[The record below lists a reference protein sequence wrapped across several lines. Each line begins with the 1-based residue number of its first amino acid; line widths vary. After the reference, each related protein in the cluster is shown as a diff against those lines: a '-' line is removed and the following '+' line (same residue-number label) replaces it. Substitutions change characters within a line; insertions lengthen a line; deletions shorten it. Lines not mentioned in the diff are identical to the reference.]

1 MDPRCVCLWG
11 LLTGGALWG
20 GWAEPI
26 WNMHVLPRIT
36 GLRGGS
42 IVLPCTFTH
51 PLHDYM
57 GKIQVI
63 WKPDIF
69 QCLVNNR
76 STETGSFENC
86 TGGQEPNGRFRLAG
100 DPRRHNLSLRI
111 AGLRFE
117 DSREY
122 KCRVVLVGVTGAAY
136 ESSAGVTLTV
146 EAQPS
151 ILNLTLFPGPLP
163 VRVACMAEGKPVPN
177 ITWLGPAGSEVVQ
190 LQDTPGLWNRT
201 TQEVSVSRNGTYT
214 CRAENVHGRVESSV
228 LVGLKGPKGPPLLLT
243 ILLPAALFLLAV
255 VLLLALCA
263 RWKGAAG
270 SRTVGV
276 GRGCGTGTISD
287 FSTLFSYSLLPGP
300 GEWSRQPRWA
310 SPRMHL
316 AQVPLY
322 PIPALQRIYHSSQ
335 FSIIRKFAE
344 SAIHTMLQIIY
355 EDIEQNRPQDRPL
368 GHST

>member
-11 LLTGGALWG
+11 LLTGGALRG
-20 GWAEPI
+20 GWAEPT
-26 WNMHVLPRIT
+26 WSMHVPPRIT

-51 PLHDYM
+51 PLHDYV

-69 QCLVNNR
+69 QCLVNNG

-86 TGGQEPNGRFRLAG
+86 TRGQEPSGRFRLAG

-117 DSREY
+117 DSGEY
-122 KCRVVLVGVTGAAY
+122 RCRVVLLGVKGAAY
-136 ESSAGVTLTV
+136 ERSPGVTLTV

-163 VRVACMAEGKPVPN
+163 VRVACTAAGKPVPN

-228 LVGLKGPKGPPLLLT
+228 LVGLQGPKGLPLLLT

-255 VLLLALCA
+255 LLLLALCA
-263 RWKGAAG
+263 RWKGGRESVGRAQPGEADTCFPCQPAAHANGLPPAQALPLPQPGPSSPVRQLPVSPAEDPDSCTYADLTFPSPGAG
-270 SRTVGV
+270 SRGPQPAAQSPPAPAEEVTYSELMPY
-276 GRGCGTGTISD
+276 RG
-287 FSTLFSYSLLPGP
+287 
-300 GEWSRQPRWA
+300 PR
-310 SPRMHL
+310 
-316 AQVPLY
+316 
-322 PIPALQRIYHSSQ
+322 
-335 FSIIRKFAE
+335 
-344 SAIHTMLQIIY
+344 
-355 EDIEQNRPQDRPL
+355 
-368 GHST
+368 